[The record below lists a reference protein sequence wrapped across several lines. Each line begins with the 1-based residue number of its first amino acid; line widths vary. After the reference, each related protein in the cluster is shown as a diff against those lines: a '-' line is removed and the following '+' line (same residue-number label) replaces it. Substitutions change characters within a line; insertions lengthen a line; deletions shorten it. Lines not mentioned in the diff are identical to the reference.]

1 MKEIGIRGVGMYV
14 PEKRLT
20 NKDLETMMDTN
31 DEWIVSRT
39 GISERRLAGDMTT
52 SAMALEAAREAV
64 EESGFAGDDYA
75 FVIGSTATAEHACP
89 TLGARVA
96 QGLGF
101 GNAYCFDLNAACSGL
116 VYALAMGESL
126 LKSGGGKA
134 GLIAAGEKM
143 SALMDYS
150 DRTTSVL
157 FGDGGAAFTLSS
169 EPPYHRILETVLGA
183 DPSGADLVRMGGS
196 EKHGTAEDRHF
207 QQEGRAVFRFA
218 VTKLKEL
225 VPLMMDKLNLTP
237 DDRFFIIPHQANL
250 RMIEN
255 VAAEM
260 KIPMEKF
267 VMNIQ
272 NYGNTSSA
280 SIGLALAEAV
290 REERFQPGDKLLLIG
305 FGGGLTWG
313 AMAVEW

>member
-1 MKEIGIRGVGMYV
+1 MKDIGIKSVGMYV
-14 PEKRLT
+14 PERRLT
-20 NKDLETMMDTN
+20 NADLEKMVATN
-31 DEWIVSRT
+31 DEWITSRT
-39 GISERRLAGDMTT
+39 GISERRLAEGMTT
-52 SAMALEAAREAV
+52 SAMALGAAKEAIDAAGIS
-64 EESGFAGDDYA
+64 EEEYA

-89 TLGARVA
+89 TLAARVA

-101 GNAYCFDLNAACSGL
+101 TQAFCFDMNAACSGL

-126 LKSGGGKA
+126 LKTGGGKA

-143 SALMDYS
+143 STLVDYS
-150 DRTTSVL
+150 DRTSCVL
-157 FGDGGAAFTLSS
+157 FGDGAAALTLSS

-196 EKHGTAEDRHF
+196 EQHGTGVDRYF

-225 VPLMMDKLNLTP
+225 IPLMLERLNLTVE
-237 DDRFFIIPHQANL
+237 DRFFVIPHQANL

-255 VAAEM
+255 VAEEM
-260 KIPMEKF
+260 KIPIEKF

-280 SIGLALAEAV
+280 SIGLAFAEAV
-290 REERFQPGDKLLLIG
+290 KEERFRPGDKLLLIG

-313 AMAVEW
+313 AMAMEW